1 MAGVFEYRYARSREG
16 LENSKVHV
24 NPLHAWP
31 TLVSLFSFNG
41 LSIELSFKLLH
52 RRTVTSKE
60 LCTYDESRCLYCK
73 DRTRIDPLYFH

>member
-1 MAGVFEYRYARSREG
+1 MADVFTYPYARSKEG

-41 LSIELSFKLLH
+41 LSIEFSFKLLY
-52 RRTVTSKE
+52 RLTVTIKE
-60 LCTYDESRCLYCK
+60 LCTYDKSRCLYCK
-73 DRTRIDPLYFH
+73 DRTRIDH